1 MHIVL
6 RETQRMSEGAKLE
19 RPGLPDWKQCQEEN
33 MDTRE
38 LEIFL
43 TVAELMHF
51 GRASQACN
59 LSPSALTRTIQRLE
73 EKLEQ
78 PLFVR
83 DNRKVTLSPAGE
95 RLKSYA
101 RVSLQEWR
109 SFKASVRNEQAVAGT
124 LSIYA
129 SITAVYGILPQLL
142 ESYRASY
149 PEVQLELRTGAAEQ
163 AVAQVQSGEI
173 DLAVAPLPDRQR
185 SSIEFLPIVTIPL
198 VFIAPKSGAAAG
210 AAVPDG
216 KLDLSRAPLVLPQTG
231 LSRRRLDQWLKEH
244 RIAPNITSEVS
255 GNEAIIAMV
264 RLGCG
269 VGIVPEL
276 VLDRSPFRDE
286 VTVLTSAPRL
296 EPYVVGLC
304 SSKRNLQRPSVRA
317 FWELAVQGSSSA
329 G

>member
-6 RETQRMSEGAKLE
+6 RL
-19 RPGLPDWKQCQEEN
+19 KQYWRADL
-33 MDTRE
+33 DTRE

-43 TVAELMHF
+43 TVAELLHF
-51 GRASQACN
+51 GKASQACN

-78 PLFVR
+78 PLFLR
-83 DNRKVTLSPAGE
+83 DNRTVTLSPAGE
-95 RLKSYA
+95 RLKAYA
-101 RVSLQEWR
+101 RLSIQEWR
-109 SFKASVRNEQAVAGT
+109 SFRSSFKNEQAVAGT

-129 SITAVYGILPQLL
+129 SITAVYSLLPQLL
-142 ESYRASY
+142 ESYRGSF
-149 PEVQLELRTGAAEQ
+149 PDVQLELRTGAAEQ

-173 DLAVAPLPDRQR
+173 DLAVAAFPDRQR

-198 VFIAPKSGAAAG
+198 VFIAPKPAG
-210 AAVPDG
+210 AVTVTAKG
-216 KLDLSRAPLVLPQTG
+216 GRLDLSRAPLVLPQTG

-244 RIAPNITSEVS
+244 RITPNITSEVS

-269 VGIVPEL
+269 IGIVPQL
-276 VLDRSPFRDE
+276 VLERSPFRDE
-286 VTVLTSAPRL
+286 VAILEKAPRL
-296 EPYVVGLC
+296 DPYVVGLC

-317 FWELAVQGSSSA
+317 FWELAEERSPRTAFV
-329 G
+329 